1 MSNPTTY
8 APALE
13 TAPAPNPRPQSEP
26 LAPVTSANVVK
37 VTERLAPVTS
47 ANVVKVTKPLAPVTS
62 ANVVKVTKPLAPVT
76 SDTVREVTERRD
88 RAGKI
93 VTASWRRN
101 LTPEDAKAANS
112 AASQGAERLRV
123 RRAAATAA
131 ANIKTG
137 SKLAIIGAL
146 ASTATTLVK
155 DVPLVGGAIAGA
167 IMLFQMGAE
176 RYYVGQQ
183 ARAEAKDILHN
194 LTYSYLL
201 FKLIDIGADKL
212 GLVLDIEIIQEGIKD
227 INEKV
232 KAQFAERPAFF
243 KDPKEFIKYQSRN
256 PKTELDLLH
265 KALDEFRDNME
276 DLYTSFDILKEANEL
291 LPTLKDTKSL
301 PKRYTGVSPDALET
315 LIAWFKTAA
324 ARELDDSEVSEVM
337 DFLEKKL
344 MTSAEKKAKNAT
356 ERGADV
362 VPSPDKTFTTAS
374 KNATSVSPSTSS
386 SIREKAASALNA
398 ASALTEWRGGALW
411 PPKYYRGLS
420 TRRKGQ
426 RRREITRRAKM
437 SHKNPAAY
445 RPFATDRGTRRRPSS
460 YSSRF
465 HTKYP
470 GVTGLP
476 AIAKA
481 TGVPQSVLE
490 KVYDRGLAAWR
501 TGHRPGASQH
511 AWGMARVHSFVL
523 HGKTWRTADA
533 DLARRNSSH

>member
-1 MSNPTTY
+1 MK
-8 APALE
+8 E
-13 TAPAPNPRPQSEP
+13 
-26 LAPVTSANVVK
+26 
-37 VTERLAPVTS
+37 
-47 ANVVKVTKPLAPVTS
+47 
-62 ANVVKVTKPLAPVT
+62 
-76 SDTVREVTERRD
+76 
-88 RAGKI
+88 
-93 VTASWRRN
+93 
-101 LTPEDAKAANS
+101 
-112 AASQGAERLRV
+112 
-123 RRAAATAA
+123 RRAALRKREFAE
-131 ANIKTG
+131 TG
-137 SKLAIIGAL
+137 TKLAIVGAL
-146 ASTATTLVK
+146 ASTATTLTK
-155 DVPLVGGAIAGA
+155 DLPLVGGAIAGV
-167 IMLFQMGAE
+167 IMLVQMGLE
-176 RYYVGQQ
+176 RKYIGQQ
-183 ARAEAKDILHN
+183 AKAAAKDILHD

-212 GLVLDIEIIQEGIKD
+212 GLVLDIEVIQEGIKD
-227 INEKV
+227 IREKV
-232 KAQFAERPAFF
+232 NAQLAERPALL

-256 PKTELDLLH
+256 PKIELELLH
-265 KALDEFRDNME
+265 KSLDEFRDNMV
-276 DLYTSFDILKEANEL
+276 DLYTSFDVLKATDEL
-291 LPTLKDTKSL
+291 LPTLTATDK
-301 PKRYTGVSPDALET
+301 PGKRYANIDPSVIAT

-324 ARELDDSEVSEVM
+324 ARELDDNEVSEVM
-337 DFLEKKL
+337 KFLEEKL
-344 MTSAEKKAKNAT
+344 MLPGEAKAKNET
-356 ERGADV
+356 VKGADV
-362 VPSPDKTFTTAS
+362 VPDADVED
-374 KNATSVSPSTSS
+374 AEAVSQ
-386 SIREKAASALNA
+386 KVKGAL
-398 ASALTEWRGGALW
+398 SFVPGFSGLGGGALW

>member
-1 MSNPTTY
+1 V
-8 APALE
+8 LLKRE
-13 TAPAPNPRPQSEP
+13 
-26 LAPVTSANVVK
+26 LAA
-37 VTERLAPVTS
+37 
-47 ANVVKVTKPLAPVTS
+47 
-62 ANVVKVTKPLAPVT
+62 
-76 SDTVREVTERRD
+76 
-88 RAGKI
+88 
-93 VTASWRRN
+93 
-101 LTPEDAKAANS
+101 
-112 AASQGAERLRV
+112 
-123 RRAAATAA
+123 
-131 ANIKTG
+131 TG
-137 SKLAIIGAL
+137 SKLAIASAL
-146 ASTATTLVK
+146 ASTATTLIK
-155 DVPLVGGAIAGA
+155 DVPLVGGAIAGV
-167 IMLFQMGAE
+167 IMLFKMGAE
-176 RYYVGQQ
+176 RHYIGQQ

-212 GLVLDIEIIQEGIKD
+212 GLVLDIEVIQEGIKD

-232 KAQFAERPAFF
+232 KAQFAERPAFLE
-243 KDPKEFIKYQSRN
+243 DPKEFIKYQSRN
-256 PKTELDLLH
+256 PKIELELLH
-265 KALDEFRDNME
+265 KALDEFRDNMV

-291 LPTLKDTKSL
+291 LPTLRSADEKLL

-356 ERGADV
+356 VKGADV
-362 VPSPDKTFTTAS
+362 LPDPDKTFTTAS
-374 KNATSVSPSTSS
+374 
-386 SIREKAASALNA
+386 ENA
-398 ASALTEWRGGALW
+398 ASVSASTSQFAALSEWRAQAAAAAAGGALW

-460 YSSRF
+460 YTSRF